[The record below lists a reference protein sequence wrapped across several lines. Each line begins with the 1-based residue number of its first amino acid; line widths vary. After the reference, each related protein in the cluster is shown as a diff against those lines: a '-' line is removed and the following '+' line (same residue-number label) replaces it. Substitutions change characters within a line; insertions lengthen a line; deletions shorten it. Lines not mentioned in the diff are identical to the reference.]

1 MGFILT
7 EIHFWRLYMF
17 VSSIQ
22 SRQHSQFNNSLHNLT
37 IQNSAQKT
45 ATPYQVQYAK
55 VPSNFQ
61 YGAQIHFGER
71 IDRHRT
77 IPDIDF
83 DKYHFMSDTRRK
95 FFRKRYENF
104 TKTAS
109 FNADE
114 LFDKTQVH
122 LPLHSEH
129 DMDEFIK
136 TASIYKKYKD
146 QPIICLGR
154 SPKWFLNG
162 ALWMK
167 DGIKKYTFVA
177 FSKFWYRP
185 DREEGVKK
193 LAPQYCPKENE
204 IKEYRKYL
212 KDLKADPKSIVENF
226 EKTGKKT
233 VITDFIATGKG
244 ATSFLDT
251 MANYADDLGILEKF
265 SKSIQFVGIGSMD
278 YLEDLNPYA
287 DSYSEPQVFMPEK
300 LQPYGRNIKQEFYK
314 MDYNMFKDMLVNQNT
329 NECRSS
335 FYPHYAWTL
344 YKPNQ
349 FKTGFIKNAQKIQ
362 ELVEKSNSQKKLF
375 VHFSPTMR
383 DYRNLVNFRILDG
396 LNARGLLKLK

>member
-1 MGFILT
+1 MT
-7 EIHFWRLYMF
+7 DAR
-17 VSSIQ
+17 
-22 SRQHSQFNNSLHNLT
+22 
-37 IQNSAQKT
+37 K
-45 ATPYQVQYAK
+45 
-55 VPSNFQ
+55 
-61 YGAQIHFGER
+61 
-71 IDRHRT
+71 
-77 IPDIDF
+77 
-83 DKYHFMSDTRRK
+83 K

-122 LPLHSEH
+122 LPLRSEH
-129 DMDEFIK
+129 DMDELIK

-154 SPKWFLNG
+154 SPKWFLHR

-167 DGIKKYTFVA
+167 DGIEKYTFVA

-212 KDLKADPKSIVENF
+212 KDLKADPKSIVDNF

-244 ATSFLDT
+244 ASSFLDI

-300 LQPYGRNIKQEFYK
+300 LQPYANNIKQEFYK

-362 ELVEKSNSQKKLF
+362 
-375 VHFSPTMR
+375 
-383 DYRNLVNFRILDG
+383 
-396 LNARGLLKLK
+396 